1 MRSIV
6 LSADDTVRI
15 EILDGGEGEQVAVF
29 DGDTAVDMS
38 RGDVIEISRSSVETT
53 MVKLNDESFLDNLR
67 NKMAGI

>member
-1 MRSIV
+1 M
-6 LSADDTVRI
+6 
-15 EILDGGEGEQVAVF
+15 AVF

-67 NKMAGI
+67 IKWLEFRLARRKR